1 MMYNL
6 YIIGL
11 FDNCSYFEGLSY
23 LQSLNFERIVM
34 CQLNPL
40 KICIP
45 SVVNLFAAITRY
57 LFCLLCFHL
66 DTSLWMCVY
75 NNSSYLE
82 LKIYNTKYS
91 LLSKRTQNF
100 AHVLRGISSF
110 LVQFQLNPTIL

>member
-1 MMYNL
+1 MYNL

-11 FDNCSYFEGLSY
+11 FDDCSYFEGLSY

-57 LFCLLCFHL
+57 LFHLLQFHL
-66 DTSLWMCVY
+66 DTSLWMFAY
-75 NNSSYLE
+75 NNSTV
-82 LKIYNTKYS
+82 I
-91 LLSKRTQNF
+91 
-100 AHVLRGISSF
+100 
-110 LVQFQLNPTIL
+110 

>member
-1 MMYNL
+1 MYNL

-57 LFCLLCFHL
+57 FFHLLQFHL
-66 DTSLWMCVY
+66 DTSLWMFAY
-75 NNSSYLE
+75 NNSTV
-82 LKIYNTKYS
+82 I
-91 LLSKRTQNF
+91 
-100 AHVLRGISSF
+100 
-110 LVQFQLNPTIL
+110 